1 MGCADG
7 CAATTNSGSAT
18 VGREM
23 SECDC
28 SELTAVSIIASGG
41 DAPGSTGRLMDVP
54 IPSVADYC
62 VKSDLFTAV
71 PALNRVL

>member
-1 MGCADG
+1 
-7 CAATTNSGSAT
+7 
-18 VGREM
+18 M